1 LHIFVVHK
9 INMMRK
15 KALIIAIITLLS
27 ASGFCQQKE
36 KIKGDR
42 NVTPRETKVNSF
54 NSIIVGEN
62 FKVDII
68 EGNEALVFIE
78 ADDNLHDIISF
89 NVVDSTLKFQTLKKI
104 TSSKKINIKVVY
116 TKTLKH
122 IETLDNGEISSL
134 TTVNLDELI
143 LKNSGT
149 SRAYLNIKTKNI
161 KVINGDRARVKL
173 NLTTN
178 LATLELIE
186 NSKLDAIM
194 NTDSLKIDM
203 YQSADAKI
211 EGTLNKLNI
220 RTDNSSKF
228 IGKELATNNC
238 ELLSEGNSNISVHV
252 IENLYIQALGSSE
265 ISIYNNPK
273 IVINKFVDTAKLYK
287 KEMKP

>member
-1 LHIFVVHK
+1 
-9 INMMRK
+9 MMRK
-15 KALIIAIITLLS
+15 KALIIAIITLFSTL
-27 ASGFCQQKE
+27 GFCQQKE
-36 KIKGDR
+36 RIKGNR

-54 NSIIVGEN
+54 NKIIVGEN

-68 EGNEALVFIE
+68 EGNEASVFIE

-89 NVVDSTLKFQTLKKI
+89 NVVDSILKFQTLKKI
-104 TSSKKINIKVVY
+104 TSSKKINIKVIY

-134 TTVNLDELI
+134 TSVNLDELI

-178 LATLELIE
+178 LATLELSE

-194 NTDSLKIDM
+194 NADSLQIDM

-211 EGTLNKLNI
+211 EGTLSTLSL
-220 RTDNSSKF
+220 RTDNTSKF
-228 IGKELATNNC
+228 IGKDLATNNC
-238 ELLSEGNSNISVHV
+238 DLLSEGSSNVSVQI
-252 IENLYIQALGSSE
+252 IENLSIQASGSSE
-265 ISIYNNPK
+265 VSIYNNPK
-273 IVINKFVDTAKLYK
+273 IVINKFVDMAKLYK

>member
-1 LHIFVVHK
+1 
-9 INMMRK
+9 MMRK
-15 KALIIAIITLLS
+15 KALIIAIITLFSTL
-27 ASGFCQQKE
+27 GFCQQKE
-36 KIKGDR
+36 RIKGNR

-54 NSIIVGEN
+54 NKIIVGES
-62 FKVDII
+62 FKIDII
-68 EGNEALVFIE
+68 EGNEASVFIE

-104 TSSKKINIKVVY
+104 TSSKKINIKVIY

-122 IETLDNGEISSL
+122 IETIDNGEISSL
-134 TTVNLDELI
+134 TSVNLDELI

-178 LATLELIE
+178 LATLELSE

-194 NTDSLKIDM
+194 NADSLQIDM

-211 EGTLNKLNI
+211 EGTLSTLSL
-220 RTDNSSKF
+220 RTDNTSKF
-228 IGKELATNNC
+228 IGKDLATNNC
-238 ELLSEGNSNISVHV
+238 DLLSEGSSNVSVQI
-252 IENLYIQALGSSE
+252 IENLSIQASGSSE
-265 ISIYNNPK
+265 VSIYNNPK
-273 IVINKFVDTAKLYK
+273 IVINKFVDMAKLYK